1 MHERIRTVVTG
12 KKSVKG
18 VERNMSRKYRNH
30 IIKAA
35 AAFVTC
41 TVVFAAAACGKKE
54 SSNNLLTEKEETA
67 REVNMFSPM
76 EKTEADSVNTARSA
90 TDKTVIMAE
99 EKLGIKVSY
108 VTYTA
113 EDYQDK
119 TYDDVSLDRARSN
132 MDDIYLLNPDTIKIL
147 GEEGRLMDLSGLSGA
162 QNLRDV
168 VKAANVVNG
177 KLVAIPQEVV
187 AYGLFINKDM
197 FDMYEL
203 ELPETPEEF
212 LECCR
217 VFKENGIETPVGANR
232 WWLETFVLAQA
243 YADLYNGGN
252 TEAEIAALNSG
263 ESRYSD
269 YMRPGFEFLQE
280 MIDKG
285 YIDAKKAYVSEAI
298 EGEGADFLT
307 QKTPIV
313 MAYWG
318 AANTDT
324 AYGDPDFEMLV
335 IGFPSSRGQMPV
347 MPMTGF
353 AVGAEAEH
361 AEDAMRAVDVMTSD
375 EALKV
380 YAETNRVI
388 SPSKN
393 VEVECIPALKPLN
406 DRIQE
411 NIYVLGANAGMKL
424 EQWGNTCLVVREL
437 LNGATVDECM
447 AEFDRLQEETLDQ

>member
-1 MHERIRTVVTG
+1 MNRKSKRYFIR
-12 KKSVKG
+12 
-18 VERNMSRKYRNH
+18 
-30 IIKAA
+30 AA
-35 AAFVTC
+35 AVCLTC
-41 TVVFAAAACGKKE
+41 TTVFASAACGNKE
-54 SSNNLLTEKEETA
+54 NSRNLLTEKEDA
-67 REVNMFSPM
+67 KRVVNMFSSM
-76 EKTEADSVNTARSA
+76 EKTEANTVNTARSA

-99 EKLGIKVSY
+99 KELGIKVSY

-119 TYDDVSLDRARSN
+119 TYDDVTLDRARNN
-132 MDDIYLLNPDTIKIL
+132 MDDIYLLNPDTIQVL
-147 GEEGRLMDLSGLSGA
+147 GEEGKLMDLSGLSCA
-162 QNLRDV
+162 DNLRDV

-197 FDMYEL
+197 FDRYGL

-252 TEAEIAALNSG
+252 TEAEIEALNSG
-263 ESRYSD
+263 ESKYSD

-285 YIDAKKAYVSEAI
+285 YIDAGKAYVSEAI
-298 EGEGADFLT
+298 EGEGPDFLA

-324 AYGDPDFEMLV
+324 AYGNPDFEMLV
-335 IGFPSSRGQMPV
+335 IGFPSNRGRMPV

-353 AVGAEAEH
+353 GAGAEAEH
-361 AEDAMRAVDVMTSD
+361 AEDALAALDIMLSD
-375 EALKV
+375 EALQV
-380 YAETNRVI
+380 YAETNKVI

-406 DRIQE
+406 DRIQS
-411 NIYVLGANAGMKL
+411 NVYVLGANANMKV
-424 EQWGNTCLVVREL
+424 EQWGNTCLIVREL

-447 AEFDRLQEETLDQ
+447 AEFDRLQEETLAQ

>member
-1 MHERIRTVVTG
+1 MEIN
-12 KKSVKG
+12 KKKRLKKLAAMCLAG
-18 VERNMSRKYRNH
+18 
-30 IIKAA
+30 A
-35 AAFVTC
+35 AAFTI
-41 TVVFAAAACGKKE
+41 AACAGKDD
-54 SSNNLLTEKEETA
+54 SSVNLAQTEEKNDKI
-67 REVNMFSPM
+67 VNLFSPM
-76 EKTEADSVNTARSA
+76 EKMEAKVENVARSA
-90 TDKTVIMAE
+90 ADKTIMLAE
-99 EKLGIKVSY
+99 KKLGVEVGY

-119 TYDDVSLDRARSN
+119 TYDDVTLDRARNN
-132 MDDIYLLNPDTIKIL
+132 MDDLYLLNPDTIRTL
-147 GEEGRLMDLSGLSGA
+147 GEEGKLRDLSELECA
-162 QNLRDV
+162 KNLRDV
-168 VKAANVVNG
+168 VKAANIIDG
-177 KLVAIPQEVV
+177 KLLAIPQEVV

-197 FDMYEL
+197 FDQYSL
-203 ELPETPEEF
+203 TLPETPEDF
-212 LECCR
+212 LKCCK

-252 TEAEIAALNSG
+252 TEAEIKALNNG
-263 ESRYSD
+263 ESKYSD

-280 MIDKG
+280 MIDRG

-298 EGEGADFLT
+298 EGEGEDFLA

-318 AANTDT
+318 AANTET
-324 AYGDPDFEMLV
+324 AYGNPDFEMQV

-353 AVGAEAEH
+353 GVGINAEH
-361 AEDAMRAVDVMTSD
+361 AEDAMAALDVMLSD
-375 EALKV
+375 EALQI

-393 VEVECIPALKPLN
+393 VEVECIPALEPLN

-411 NIYVLGANAGMKL
+411 NVYVLGSNAGMDV
-424 EQWGNTCLVVREL
+424 EQWGNTCLIVREL

-447 AEFDRLQEETLDQ
+447 AKFDQLQEKALSK